1 MKKQLILFLISFIT
15 LLIGFF
21 FFYYS
26 TDNNLSAEDERN
38 FRIKDISSI
47 DKIFLVDKKGTKVL
61 LTKENEMWMVNNK
74 YIARDIRIKTLL
86 KTAQNI
92 KVKQRV
98 PKEKKDRIL
107 KNLATNNIK
116 VEFFSKGDLIKSY
129 FIGSADGST
138 TGTYMLLIDEESGK
152 NFSTPFLT
160 HIIGFEGYLTPRY
173 EPNPNTWRDL
183 TIFFF
188 PKNAIQS
195 LKLEYPSDPEN
206 NFEIKLEKSDYALYQ
221 KNQKLNF
228 KKNALKKYLLNFKSI
243 SAENILTG
251 KVKETVLNKL
261 KSQNIWFSLSINNYT
276 GEKIK
281 VTGYKKKLPDGSKN
295 TIGSPLIFDPDRF
308 YGFCFEN
315 ELTTLQHYV
324 FDPLL
329 IKSTDLQ

>member
-15 LLIGFF
+15 LLIGFL

-47 DKIFLVDKKGTKVL
+47 DKIFLVDKKGSKVL

-206 NFEIKLEKSDYALYQ
+206 NFEIKLEKSDYALFQ
-221 KNQKLNF
+221 KNKKLNF

-261 KSQNIWFSLSINNYT
+261 KSQNIWFSLSITNFT

-281 VTGYKKKLPDGSKN
+281 VKGYKKKLPNGSKN

>member
-1 MKKQLILFLISFIT
+1 MKKQLILFFVSFIT

-21 FFYYS
+21 FFYNS

-61 LTKENEMWMVNNK
+61 LTKKNEVWMVNNK
-74 YIARDIRIKTLL
+74 YVARDIRIKTLL

-98 PKEKKDRIL
+98 PGTKKNIIL

-116 VEFFSKGDLIKSY
+116 VEFFSKGNLKKSY

-138 TGTYMLLIDEESGK
+138 TGTYMLLIDEQSGK
-152 NFSTPFLT
+152 NFPTPFLT
-160 HIIGFEGYLTPRY
+160 HLIGFEGYLTPRF

-183 TIFFF
+183 KIFFF

-195 LKLEYPSDPEN
+195 IKLEYPSDPAN
-206 NFEIKLEKSDYALYQ
+206 NFEIKLEKSDYALFQ
-221 KNQKLNF
+221 KNKKLNF

-243 SAENILTG
+243 AAENILTG
-251 KVKETVLNKL
+251 KVKESIIKKL
-261 KSQNIWFSLSINNYT
+261 RAQNIWFSLSVTKFT

-281 VTGYKKKLPDGSKN
+281 VLGYKKKLPFGSKN

-308 YGFCFEN
+308 YGICFEN
-315 ELTTLQHYV
+315 ELTTIQHYV

-329 IKSTDLQ
+329 IKITDLQ